1 MSNDRGQATIHLTL
15 LYILRSEQNE
25 TQISFEIEGIGRW
38 QSNGECSFPEVGFCF
53 GNVAIQS

>member
-15 LYILRSEQNE
+15 LHILRSEQNE

-38 QSNGECSFPEVGFCF
+38 QSNGECSFPEVGFCL